1 MKYIEDL
8 QQVVASFAEPTVSLD
23 SHTGGEMTR
32 LLLTGARTIEGAT
45 MLDKLNY
52 FRHHHDDLRLRLS
65 REPRGHRGVVMAALT
80 EPVSANADFGLLYMD
95 ARRYI
100 YLCGHATIG
109 AVASLYAAGMLA
121 LEEDETELYIDT
133 PSGLMTARAR
143 VGQGR
148 LQAVTITM
156 VPSFVFATCQR
167 LEVEGFGP
175 LDVDLV
181 CTGGFFAMVR
191 SDQVGLEPTAENADK
206 LADLG
211 MRIIAAANEQLQ
223 VSHPLR
229 SEVKSVDV
237 VEYYQHL
244 PEEQYQGRGLVVYGE
259 GKVDR
264 SPCGTG
270 TAAKLTLLHQLG
282 EIEPEQP
289 YLNYSPLLTRFA
301 ARIVAVTTVG
311 PYPAVVVEITGM
323 AQVTGVH
330 AFLLSEDDP
339 FPQGFLL

>member
-8 QQVVASFAEPTVSLD
+8 QQLVAHFAEPTLTLD

-32 LLLTGARTIEGAT
+32 LLLTGAGSIDGET

-52 FRHHHDDLRLRLS
+52 FRRHHDDLRLRLA

-80 EPVSANADFGLLYMD
+80 EAVSPSADFGLLYMD

-109 AVASLYAAGMLA
+109 AVASLYAAGMLN
-121 LEEDETELYIDT
+121 LDEGENDVTIDT
-133 PSGLMTARAR
+133 PSGLMRARAR
-143 VGQGR
+143 VRQRR
-148 LQAVTITM
+148 LEEVTITM
-156 VPSFVFATCQR
+156 VPSFVLTTHQR
-167 LEVEGFGP
+167 IEVEGFGP
-175 LDVDLV
+175 LAVDLV

-191 SDQVGLEPTAENADK
+191 SDQVGLEPTAANADK

-223 VSHPLR
+223 VAHPLR
-229 SEVKSVDV
+229 PEVNTVDV

-244 PEEQYQGRGLVVYGE
+244 PAEPHRGRGLVVYGE

-270 TAAKLTLLHQLG
+270 TAAKLTLLHHQG
-282 EIEPEQP
+282 EIKPQQP
-289 YLNYSPLLTRFA
+289 YINESPLQTRFA
-301 ARIVAVTTVG
+301 ARIVAVASVG
-311 PYPAVVVEITGM
+311 PYPAVVVEIAGM

-330 AFLLSEDDP
+330 AFLLSDDDP

>member
-8 QQVVASFAEPTVSLD
+8 QQLVAPFADSTVTLD

-32 LLLTGARTIEGAT
+32 LVLTGARTIAGET
-45 MLDKLNY
+45 MLDKLNH
-52 FRHHHDDLRLRLS
+52 FRRHHDDLRLRLA
-65 REPRGHRGVVMAALT
+65 REPRGHRGVVLAALT
-80 EPVSANADFGLLYMD
+80 EPVSPTAAFGLLYMD

-109 AVASLYAAGMLA
+109 AVASLYTAGMLD
-121 LEEDETELYIDT
+121 LDEGETEVAIDT
-133 PSGLMTARAR
+133 PSGLMTARTEVVQR
-143 VGQGR
+143 R
-148 LQAVTITM
+148 LEAVTITM
-156 VPSFVFATCQR
+156 VPSFVFATNQR

-191 SDQVGLEPTAENADK
+191 SEQVGLEPTAANADK

-211 MRIIAAANEQLQ
+211 MRIIAAANDQLQ
-223 VSHPLR
+223 VAHPLR
-229 SEVKSVDV
+229 PEVKTVDV

-244 PEEQYQGRGLVVYGE
+244 PTEPDRGRGLVVYGE

-270 TAAKLTLLHQLG
+270 TAAKLTLLHQRG
-282 EIEPEQP
+282 EIEPQQP
-289 YLNYSPLLTRFA
+289 YINESPLQTRFA
-301 ARIVAVTTVG
+301 ARIVAEASVG
-311 PYPAVVVEITGM
+311 HYPAVVVEITGM